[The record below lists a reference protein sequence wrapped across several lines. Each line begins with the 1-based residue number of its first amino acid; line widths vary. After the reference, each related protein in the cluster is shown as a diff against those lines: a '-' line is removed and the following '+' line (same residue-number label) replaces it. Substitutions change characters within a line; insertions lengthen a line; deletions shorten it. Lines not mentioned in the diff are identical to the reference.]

1 MEKIEIQKLVRMFVE
16 GHTLREIAKQT
27 NQSESKL
34 LKKYSE
40 HGYKVSDLKK
50 LRISTRMN
58 FLLEKIGKEPLSR
71 SEYKFLNRKGYNIY
85 KKRSD
90 ESSYYS
96 EQVLVLL
103 TKEEREFV
111 EEQGAKTKE
120 GMSSYVR
127 NLIKSEM
134 RNTKMTA

>member
-1 MEKIEIQKLVRMFVE
+1 MEKIEIQELLRMYVE
-16 GHTLREIAKQT
+16 GNTLREIAKIT
-27 NQSESKL
+27 NQSETKL
-34 LKKYSE
+34 IKKYSE
-40 HGYKVSDLKK
+40 HGFKVSDLKK
-50 LRISTRMN
+50 LRVTTRMN
-58 FLLEKIGKEPLSR
+58 YLSEKIGKEPLSR
-71 SEYKFLNRKGYNIY
+71 AEYKFLNRKGYSIY

-90 ESSYYS
+90 VNSYYS

-120 GMSSYVR
+120 GMSSFVR

-134 RNTKMTA
+134 RISKLTA